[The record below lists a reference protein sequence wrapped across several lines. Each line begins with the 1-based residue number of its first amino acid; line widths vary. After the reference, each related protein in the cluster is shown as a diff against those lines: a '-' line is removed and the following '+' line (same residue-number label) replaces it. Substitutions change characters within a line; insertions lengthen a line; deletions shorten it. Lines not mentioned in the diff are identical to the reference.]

1 MNTSKQINIMVALIF
16 LLLITLGAITIFDP
30 MRQQQARET
39 QTEVLAQNG
48 AITYAANCRQCHG
61 DTGQGRVGPALN
73 RPDLRDPNKLDQNW
87 AFVTDTI
94 ACGRVGTVMPTWGQ
108 ANGGPL
114 SDEQIRELVTLI
126 TGADPVSQAHEVDPA
141 GAWDNYVAPLSA
153 AANAVATPLAVAD
166 ILAGQAT
173 GATAS
178 ICGQKIASTAAAA
191 PPATPGTPSTSLS
204 ETATDD
210 KFSATAFTIP
220 AGQTVSLSFAN
231 QGTAIH
237 NLHVTDVKDS
247 TGKDITSSATGTLAG
262 QSVSVTFSVTTP
274 GTYHFQCDFHPTEML
289 GTLFVAGP
297 GGTVPAA
304 GAPAAGSATATA
316 AAGVATATSTGTPA
330 TTGTAAAASA
340 TPAASATAT
349 ATP

>member
-48 AITYAANCRQCHG
+48 ATTYAANCRQCHG
-61 DTGQGRVGPALN
+61 DSGQGRVGPALN
-73 RPDLRDPNKLDQNW
+73 RADLRDPNKLDQNW
-87 AFVTDTI
+87 GFVTDTI
-94 ACGRVGTVMPTWGQ
+94 SCGRVGTVMPTWGQ

-141 GAWDNYVAPLSA
+141 AAWDNYVAPLSA
-153 AANAVATPLAVAD
+153 TANAVATPLAVAD

-191 PPATPGTPSTSLS
+191 PPATPGAPSTSLS

-220 AGQTVSLSFAN
+220 AGQSVTLSFAN

-247 TGKDITSSATGTLAG
+247 SGKDITSSATGTLAG
-262 QSVSVTFSVTTP
+262 QSVSVTFSVTAA

-304 GAPAAGSATATA
+304 GAATATGTA
-316 AAGVATATSTGTPA
+316 SAAGTASTAGAATAT
-330 TTGTAAAASA
+330 GTASAASA
-340 TPAASATAT
+340 TPAAPATAT